1 MKPGKIKHDH
11 ASVRVSYSQAIPVHM
26 RGQVR
31 ELSGLVVDSAQR
43 GHGHA
48 KALMQQVMTEAD
60 QAGVFLLVIVEPFD
74 DAPMETDA
82 LSAWYERM
90 GFVEIQHQ
98 PKVMVR
104 PVKH

>member
-1 MKPGKIKHDH
+1 MKPGKIRHEH
-11 ASVRVSYSQAIPVHM
+11 ASVRVSYSQAIPSHM

-43 GHGHA
+43 GHGYA
-48 KALMQQVMTEAD
+48 RKLMQQVMTEAD
-60 QAGVFLLVIVEPFD
+60 QSGVALMVIVEPFD
-74 DAPMETDA
+74 DAPMETEA
-82 LSAWYERM
+82 LSEWYERM